1 MRIKFQ
7 KELISKEDRKINFFL
22 ININF
27 LWTSPDEVLTFLNYE
42 IVLIFEERNY
52 RFSLLVAVKYG
63 SVSSDTSI
71 VLTSLN
77 VFGSLR
83 IFDIFDEFW
92 NYPKIK
98 SAVENQNC
106 KDLIFKH
113 FDYLRFPARRWCESF
128 PLAFLTI
135 FNFTE
140 KRS

>member
-77 VFGSLR
+77 VFGSLG
-83 IFDIFDEFW
+83 IFDISD
-92 NYPKIK
+92 
-98 SAVENQNC
+98 
-106 KDLIFKH
+106 
-113 FDYLRFPARRWCESF
+113 
-128 PLAFLTI
+128 
-135 FNFTE
+135 
-140 KRS
+140 